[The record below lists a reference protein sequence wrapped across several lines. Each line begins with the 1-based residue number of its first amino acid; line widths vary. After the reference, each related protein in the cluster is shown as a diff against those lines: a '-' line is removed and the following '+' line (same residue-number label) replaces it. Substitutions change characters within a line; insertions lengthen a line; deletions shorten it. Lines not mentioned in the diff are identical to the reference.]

1 MPKRNRTIPQQTQ
14 NTTYIGNTN
23 KWNTS
28 WLDCFT
34 CFRNQI
40 SKINLEDPP
49 PPPIQIYIQSS
60 STLFS
65 TTLKHH
71 SAHVLRISQKSAQ
84 KISSCSHIRH
94 SKRPRKGPIIA
105 TGCNDPMIALL
116 WFNPCAPLGAESADA
131 YISFGHLSAAAGSLC
146 LKCTTTSLRR
156 KKIQIQKY

>member
-1 MPKRNRTIPQQTQ
+1 M
-14 NTTYIGNTN
+14 
-23 KWNTS
+23 
-28 WLDCFT
+28 
-34 CFRNQI
+34 
-40 SKINLEDPP
+40 EDPP
-49 PPPIQIYIQSS
+49 PPPKQIYIQSS

-105 TGCNDPMIALL
+105 TGCNDPLIALL
-116 WFNPCAPLGAESADA
+116 WFNPRAPLGAESADA

-156 KKIQIQKY
+156 KKYKYKSTKTHRQRNTHTQTCP